1 MYPILVVDDEALNLT
16 TLQRVLRKHY
26 DIDTADDPRT
36 AKNMIAA
43 KEYAV
48 IISDQRMPHLT
59 GVELL
64 TYARDVS
71 PPSVRIL
78 LTGYSDIQ
86 DTIAAINLA
95 RVYRYFEKPWN
106 NNELIQ
112 VLSGAVEE
120 YEFFKVHPRP

>member
-48 IISDQRMPHLT
+48 LSVISACHT
-59 GVELL
+59 
-64 TYARDVS
+64 S
-71 PPSVRIL
+71 PGS
-78 LTGYSDIQ
+78 
-86 DTIAAINLA
+86 NC
-95 RVYRYFEKPWN
+95 
-106 NNELIQ
+106 
-112 VLSGAVEE
+112 
-120 YEFFKVHPRP
+120 